1 METRSAADKSLDM
14 NQMVEMQIRRRG
26 VTDEDVLRAMERVPR
41 YEFVPE
47 NQQSHAYADRPLPIG
62 YGQTIS
68 QPYIVA
74 LMSELLVLE
83 ATDRVL
89 EIGAGSGYQ
98 AAILAEIVAEVYSVE
113 IVAPLARD
121 AKERLKRL
129 GYDNVHVRCA
139 DGFFGWKEH
148 APFDAIV
155 VTCAPER
162 IPEPLVEQLQEG
174 GHLVVPVGPPGGYQ
188 TLWQVTRKG
197 QEIVKRDVTGVLFVP
212 LTGDHSGQ

>member
-1 METRSAADKSLDM
+1 M

-26 VTDEDVLRAMERVPR
+26 VTDEEVLRAMERVPR
-41 YEFVPE
+41 HEFVPE

-121 AKERLKRL
+121 AKERLERL

-162 IPEPLVEQLQEG
+162 IPEPLVEQLQDG

-188 TLWQVTRKG
+188 TLWQVTRTG